1 MKPRANNKV
10 QNEAAPAIVK
20 QTENKSVMKPRAKN
34 KVQILK
40 EAAPAT
46 VKQAQHKLE
55 ATEVGVKEGR
65 ALKPV
70 QELKRAEVGS
80 ASKIKAPPATG
91 KENVKRARQ

>member
-1 MKPRANNKV
+1 MK
-10 QNEAAPAIVK
+10 
-20 QTENKSVMKPRAKN
+20 TRAKN
-34 KVQILK
+34 KVQK
-40 EAAPAT
+40 EAPPAT
-46 VKQAQHKLE
+46 AKQAQHKLE

-80 ASKIKAPPATG
+80 ASKIKSPPATG